1 MLNWLFKTS
10 PSPKSPRTAIGLMS
24 GTSLDGLDACLVR
37 EILDGSRVE
46 VIKTLEAPFPTELQ
60 RGLKQIIETGQAS
73 LSDLLRL
80 ETEYT
85 DVVIE
90 QCQHLIQTS
99 YNPVSVI
106 GFHGQTLWHEPDIGS
121 TLQIGF
127 AERLAEKTG
136 VPVAHQFRR
145 GDMARGG
152 QGAPLAPLFHE
163 VHFLRDTENVAVLNL
178 GGIANIS
185 LLFPGRPTVGWDIG
199 PANTLADGWHQIH
212 RKQPF
217 DRDGAYASS
226 GSVNQELLDVLLND
240 PYFIKEPPKSTG
252 REYFTPAWLD
262 KALKNLPPI
271 DTADVQATLNQLT
284 AEQVHKALP
293 ENVHILVVCG
303 GGVHNTH
310 LMDVIDEI
318 VDPLVVTSD
327 AFAIDPDYVEAACF
341 GWLGLQCLDN
351 KRLGT
356 EKITGSIIPGVLG
369 SIVNPTRD

>member
-99 YNPVSVI
+99 YDPVSVI